1 MSSVIDRF
9 MRYISIDTQS
19 DEDSPSSPSTA
30 KQFRL
35 ARLLAE
41 EMTEMGI
48 SGVRLD
54 DRHCYVY
61 GEIPSNLDADIPAI
75 GFISH
80 MDTSPSAPGDAPF
93 EPIPLLLL
101 PFSRLDRK
109 YVSSWSFL
117 PIRHNCLFIST
128 SRSDSE
134 FGKQIWR
141 FPYWAAPCRS

>member
-41 EMTEMGI
+41 EMTEMGV

-54 DRHCYVY
+54 RCLMIRLCRIHKC
-61 GEIPSNLDADIPAI
+61 
-75 GFISH
+75 
-80 MDTSPSAPGDAPF
+80 
-93 EPIPLLLL
+93 
-101 PFSRLDRK
+101 SRL
-109 YVSSWSFL
+109 
-117 PIRHNCLFIST
+117 
-128 SRSDSE
+128 
-134 FGKQIWR
+134 
-141 FPYWAAPCRS
+141 